1 MIGSGQWP
9 HLFPCSYH
17 PLFFAQIKISN
28 SINFSWAVTHKTTTE
43 SMILAKLPLWNKNY
57 AKIWCMPYWSWNF
70 VWWLLRWDN
79 IFCCPH
85 PNWLIKL
92 EMSQINRSEHNKDD
106 WGPQWTSVDPFA
118 CFHRWVHFH
127 STIDPHCL
135 LSPTALDQLTLST
148 PTLIIQTHLTSLFL
162 IHGPGWTS
170 CHRHCPEQ
178 GLLMKSSEL
187 SFVRIWSRTVAL
199 KNSHKF
205 DLKPYIE

>member
-1 MIGSGQWP
+1 MMQ
-9 HLFPCSYH
+9 
-17 PLFFAQIKISN
+17 
-28 SINFSWAVTHKTTTE
+28 NF
-43 SMILAKLPLWNKNY
+43 
-57 AKIWCMPYWSWNF
+57 WCMPYQSWNL

-79 IFCCPH
+79 IFCRPH
-85 PNWLIKL
+85 PNWAICHKSIDVTKHGWLGTPVDL
-92 EMSQINRSEHNKDD
+92 R
-106 WGPQWTSVDPFA
+106 GPLA

-127 STIDPHCL
+127 STIDPHCA
-135 LSPTALDQLTLST
+135 LSPTALNQLALST

-205 DLKPYIE
+205 DLKPYID

>member
-92 EMSQINRSEHNKDD
+92 EMSQINWSEHNKDD
-106 WGPQWTSVDPFA
+106 WGPQWTSVDP
-118 CFHRWVHFH
+118 
-127 STIDPHCL
+127 L
-135 LSPTALDQLTLST
+135 LAFIVECISIPPSIPTACCPQLHWTNW
-148 PTLIIQTHLTSLFL
+148 PSLHPL
-162 IHGPGWTS
+162 
-170 CHRHCPEQ
+170 
-178 GLLMKSSEL
+178 
-187 SFVRIWSRTVAL
+187 
-199 KNSHKF
+199 
-205 DLKPYIE
+205 